1 MSNSIDLQGFQEDCP
16 FCTWLAKKSP
26 TPPIVWQDDNLI
38 ATLCE
43 SPISRGHVQVVF
55 KRHYSELAH
64 VEGNDAAHLGKFIP
78 LLSQAIKSALGAE
91 IVYVACISEEVK
103 HIHFH
108 LVPRYAGDTKGFA
121 LLAGERQPL
130 EAVEDTIKSIQN
142 NLLAR
147 SNSLI

>member
-1 MSNSIDLQGFQEDCP
+1 MSNSIDRQGFQEDCP

-26 TPPIVWQDDNLI
+26 TPPIVWQDDSLI

-64 VEGNDAAHLGKFIP
+64 VAGDDAARFGRIIP
-78 LLSQAIKSALGAE
+78 LLSQAIKSAMEAE

-108 LVPRYAGDTKGFA
+108 LVPRYAGETKGFA
-121 LLAGERQPL
+121 LLARERQPL
-130 EAVEDTIKSIQN
+130 EAIDETIKCIQN
-142 NLLAR
+142 NLLA
-147 SNSLI
+147 LK